1 MMIHALALTSEYA
14 PLAMSTTVPATAA
27 AMPTAD
33 RRLPLRAVA
42 GEFIWWR
49 PRTKQAAA
57 AR

>member
-1 MMIHALALTSEYA
+1 MIHALALTSAYV
-14 PLAMSTTVPATAA
+14 PLAMSTTVPTIAA

-42 GEFIWWR
+42 GEFIWCR
-49 PRTKQAAA
+49 PSTKQAAA